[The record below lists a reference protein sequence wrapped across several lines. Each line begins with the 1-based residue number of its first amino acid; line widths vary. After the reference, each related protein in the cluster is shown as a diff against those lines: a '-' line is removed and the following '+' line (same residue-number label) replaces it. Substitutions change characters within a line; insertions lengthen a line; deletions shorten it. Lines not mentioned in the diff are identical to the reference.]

1 MKEKI
6 TIVNP
11 KDESLETGFKHYIDV
26 LEAMNRSPQTIIYY
40 KNCFQYFTEFIEE
53 YELDKSCSNI
63 NQKIIIQYIN
73 YLHKSKPDLSERT
86 VKSYLVGLRAFIY
99 FLQKERYTDEF
110 KIEIPKTEK
119 AIKEPYSDAEVE
131 RLIEQPDLSKCTF
144 SNLRDWAIV
153 SFFLATGCRL
163 STATN
168 VRIGDINF
176 REQEIFIRKTKNRKQ
191 QILPLSPELERTLKI
206 YLRYRQGEKDD
217 YLFCNAYGQYLTK
230 NSITSCIRNYNLSKG
245 VLKTSIHRFRHTF
258 AKNWIIN
265 GGDIFRLQK
274 ILGHSTLDMV
284 KEYLAL
290 YGNDLKRD
298 YEKFSVLDR
307 VKSENANNSPTQRI
321 KMKNLTKKR

>member
-1 MKEKI
+1 MREKI
-6 TIVNP
+6 IVTSP
-11 KDESLETGFKHYIDV
+11 KDENLETGFKHYIEV
-26 LEAMNRSPQTIIYY
+26 LDAMNRSPQTIIYY
-40 KNCFQYFTEFIEE
+40 ENCFKYFVEFLENE
-53 YELDKSCSNI
+53 NLEKTCSEITKNTI
-63 NQKIIIQYIN
+63 MQYIN
-73 YLHKSKPDLSERT
+73 YLHKSKPNLSERT
-86 VKSYLVGLRAFIY
+86 VKSYLVGLRAIIY
-99 FLQKERYTDEF
+99 FLQKERYLDEF

-119 AIKEPYSDAEVE
+119 AIKEPYSDTEVE
-131 RLIEQPDLSKCTF
+131 RLIKQPDLSKCTF

-176 REQEIFIRKTKNRKQ
+176 REQEILIRKTKNRKQ
-191 QILPLSPELERTLKI
+191 QIIPLSPELERTLKI

-217 YLFCNAYGQYLTK
+217 FLFCNAYGKYLTK
-230 NSITSCIRNYNLSKG
+230 NSITSCIKVYNNSRG

-307 VKSENANNSPTQRI
+307 VKSENSNNSATQRI
-321 KMKNLTKKR
+321 KMKKLTKKS